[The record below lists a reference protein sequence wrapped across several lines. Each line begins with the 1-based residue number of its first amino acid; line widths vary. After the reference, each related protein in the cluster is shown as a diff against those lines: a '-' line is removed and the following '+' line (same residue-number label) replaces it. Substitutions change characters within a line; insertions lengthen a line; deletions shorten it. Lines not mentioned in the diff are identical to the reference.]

1 VSIVRGIDKSTIIV
15 YTKQVFIRGGLI
27 MKNITF
33 SADPTLIHKA
43 REQARK
49 AGMTLNDAFRQW
61 LRGFAGQ
68 GPGDANYRDL
78 MKRLTY
84 ARSGRRFSRQE
95 LNER

>member
-1 VSIVRGIDKSTIIV
+1 
-15 YTKQVFIRGGLI
+15 

-49 AGMTLNDAFRQW
+49 AGMTLNDAFRGW
-61 LRGFAGQ
+61 LRTFAGQ
-68 GPGDANYRDL
+68 GAGEANYRDL
-78 MKRLTY
+78 MKRLQY
-84 ARSGRRFSRQE
+84 VRPGRQFSRQE

>member
-1 VSIVRGIDKSTIIV
+1 
-15 YTKQVFIRGGLI
+15 

-33 SADPTLIHKA
+33 SADPALIQKA

-61 LRGFAGQ
+61 LWSFAGQ
-68 GPGDANYRDL
+68 ATGEVNYRNL
-78 MKRLTY
+78 MKRLEY
-84 ARSGRRFSRQE
+84 ARPGRRFSRQE

>member
-1 VSIVRGIDKSTIIV
+1 
-15 YTKQVFIRGGLI
+15 

-33 SADPTLIHKA
+33 SADPTQIQKA
-43 REQARK
+43 REQARH
-49 AGMTLNDAFRQW
+49 AGMTLNEAFRQW

-68 GPGDANYRDL
+68 GSGSAHYRDL

-84 ARSGRRFSRQE
+84 ARPGRHFSRQD

>member
-1 VSIVRGIDKSTIIV
+1 
-15 YTKQVFIRGGLI
+15 

-61 LRGFAGQ
+61 LGGFAGQ

-78 MKRLTY
+78 MMRLTY
-84 ARSGRRFSRQE
+84 ARPGRHFSRQE

>member
-1 VSIVRGIDKSTIIV
+1 
-15 YTKQVFIRGGLI
+15 

-33 SADPTLIHKA
+33 SADPMLIHKA

-68 GPGDANYRDL
+68 GTGEANYRDL

-84 ARSGRRFSRQE
+84 ARPGRGFSRQD

>member
-1 VSIVRGIDKSTIIV
+1 
-15 YTKQVFIRGGLI
+15 

-33 SADPTLIHKA
+33 SADPTVIQKA

-61 LRGFAGQ
+61 LGAFAGQ
-68 GPGDANYRDL
+68 GSGDANYRDL
-78 MKRLTY
+78 MKQLSY
-84 ARSGRRFSRQE
+84 ARSGKRFSRQE

>member
-1 VSIVRGIDKSTIIV
+1 
-15 YTKQVFIRGGLI
+15 

-33 SADPTLIHKA
+33 SADPTLIYKA

-61 LRGFAGQ
+61 LGAFAGQ
-68 GPGDANYRDL
+68 GSGDANYRDL
-78 MKRLTY
+78 MKRLQY
-84 ARSGRRFSRQE
+84 ARPGRHFSRQE